1 MGRFGKCLGI
11 CVLAAGML
19 AGCTGA
25 KPPEVTA
32 PATVTGARAYRPGS
46 TASASLLADIWA
58 QYGEEERFA
67 VFGGLMEHPVENAPG
82 DLDME
87 QKDLWLE
94 RFSIPV
100 THGQEISSGAAM
112 SHLMNGNLW
121 TVVALRLNSEEN
133 IAPMAQAWHQAL
145 QNRYWVAGRPAR
157 LMFAR
162 AGEHLVMA
170 YGSREQMKTLKEK
183 LPAAV
188 PGIRILFD
196 ESITV

>member
-1 MGRFGKCLGI
+1 MGRFGKILGVCL
-11 CVLAAGML
+11 LAASLL
-19 AGCTGA
+19 AGCTGT
-25 KPPEVTA
+25 KPPEITA
-32 PATVTGARAYRPGS
+32 PATPTGARAYPPGS
-46 TASASLLADIWA
+46 TSSASLLADIWA
-58 QYGEEERFA
+58 QYGQEERFA

-87 QKDLWLE
+87 QKELWLG

-100 THGQEISSGAAM
+100 AHGQAISSGAAM

-121 TVVALRLNSEEN
+121 TVVALRLDSGEN
-133 IAPMAQAWHQAL
+133 VVPMARDWQQAL

-157 LMFAR
+157 LLLAR

-170 YGSREQMKTLKEK
+170 YGSRDQMKALKEK

-188 PGIRILFD
+188 PGIRILFY
-196 ESITV
+196 ESITA